1 MLINMEV
8 FTLIIFI
15 IIIYLLYVLI
25 DTISTLRN
33 EIKEMKKKCIKNIYK
48 DNKKI
53 FEIEQPTDI
62 KTDLMNKYNL
72 FIGLFKK
79 MI

>member
-1 MLINMEV
+1 MEV

-15 IIIYLLYVLI
+15 IIIYLLYILI

-33 EIKEMKKKCIKNIYK
+33 EIKEMKTKCIKNIYK
-48 DNKKI
+48 NNKNI
-53 FEIEQPTDI
+53 FENQQPSDI
-62 KTDLMNKYNL
+62 KTDLINKYN
-72 FIGLFKK
+72 FFTGLFKK